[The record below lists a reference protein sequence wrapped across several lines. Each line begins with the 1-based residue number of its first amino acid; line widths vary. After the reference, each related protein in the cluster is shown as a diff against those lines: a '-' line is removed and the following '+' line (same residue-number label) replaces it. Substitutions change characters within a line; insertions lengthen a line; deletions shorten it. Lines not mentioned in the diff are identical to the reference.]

1 MAHITKEVFMIYDK
15 EKLNDLI
22 ERLESIKEYDY
33 ITYRNEDNEKVKE
46 ILSVLEERISLW
58 EELHNA
64 NYSN

>member
-1 MAHITKEVFMIYDK
+1 MIYDK

-22 ERLESIKEYDY
+22 ERLESIREYDY

-46 ILSVLEERISLW
+46 ILSVLEEKIFLW